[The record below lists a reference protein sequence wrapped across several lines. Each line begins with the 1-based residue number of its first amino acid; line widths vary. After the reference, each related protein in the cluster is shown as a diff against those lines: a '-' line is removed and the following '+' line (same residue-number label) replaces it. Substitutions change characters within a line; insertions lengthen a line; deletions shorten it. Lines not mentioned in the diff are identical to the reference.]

1 MLSIRGRRTPPLSID
16 LKIHELIFCSA
27 QVYFLVR
34 SEADCIGD
42 FLFLLGDA
50 AERTLRSGDEF

>member
-1 MLSIRGRRTPPLSID
+1 MLSIQRAPYPAID
-16 LKIHELIFCSA
+16 LKTHEFIVCSA

-34 SEADCIGD
+34 SEAGCIGD